1 MNYMQKSQNGQ
12 IAVCDS
18 DKIKQHLKLL
28 QETLGIT
35 QEEMARLGG
44 RKRVSYAEYVR
55 EHDPKMPGADFI
67 ANLVLNTGVNANWLL
82 TGQGDMFTA
91 ESSAVDTGMQEVWAV
106 YQRLGEKERSLLLEV
121 AQAFGRVEVG

>member
-1 MNYMQKSQNGQ
+1 MQKSQKSQ
-12 IAVCDS
+12 VAICDS
-18 DKIKQHLKLL
+18 DKIKQRLKLL
-28 QETLGIT
+28 QDTLGIT

-82 TGQGDMFTA
+82 TGQGDVFNA
-91 ESSAVDTGMQEVWAV
+91 ASSAVETGMQEMWAV
-106 YQRLGEKERSLLLEV
+106 YQRLGEKERALLLEV
-121 AQAFGRVEVG
+121 ARTFAGAKLQ

>member
-1 MNYMQKSQNGQ
+1 MSHEIGQ
-12 IAVCDS
+12 R
-18 DKIKQHLKLL
+18 LRNL
-28 QETLGIT
+28 QETLHLT

-82 TGQGDMFTA
+82 TGQGDMFNA
-91 ESSAVDTGMQEVWAV
+91 ESSAVEPGMQEVWVV
-106 YQRLGEKERSLLLEV
+106 YQRLGEKERVLLLEV
-121 AQAFGRVEVG
+121 ARAFAGAGLS

>member
-1 MNYMQKSQNGQ
+1 MQKSRNSQVL
-12 IAVCDS
+12 VCDS

-82 TGQGDMFTA
+82 TGQGDMFNT
-91 ESSAVDTGMQEVWAV
+91 ESNAVETGMQEVCAV
-106 YQRLGEKERSLLLEV
+106 YQRLADKERALLLEI
-121 AQAFGRVEVG
+121 ARAFAGSTIS